1 MPITTAEQRRV
12 LDQAS
17 RAVRRG
23 VIDPAH
29 KSFIQQRNTYD
40 GQCKAA
46 GLSNMHGLRH
56 RYAQDRYEVLTAG
69 RHRPLAAFGAVVDA
83 CAACRDAARQAISRE
98 LGHERTQIT
107 AVILK
112 VIT

>member
-1 MPITTAEQRRV
+1 M
-12 LDQAS
+12 LDQVPEPSGAGS
-17 RAVRRG
+17 L
-23 VIDPAH
+23 IPAH

-83 CAACRDAARQAISRE
+83 CAACRGCAGAAGDQPRA
-98 LGHERTQIT
+98 G
-107 AVILK
+107 A
-112 VIT
+112 